1 MSRASV
7 PIAAVNEDSNAS
19 AREDQ
24 VGGAVEMRQR
34 SGGHPVSQAKPV
46 CRASNSQLG
55 PRIAL
60 SVALHYE
67 PNGRR

>member
-1 MSRASV
+1 MPVAT
-7 PIAAVNEDSNAS
+7 VNENSNAS

-34 SGGHPVSQAKPV
+34 SSGHPVSQTKPV
-46 CRASNSQLG
+46 RRAPHGQLG